1 MGVHK
6 SLNKSPINEGEDESK
21 GIGKEDMQQV

>member
-1 MGVHK
+1 MPKEEPTQVQGK
-6 SLNKSPINEGEDESK
+6 AKDESK